1 MSGYPA
7 REDSVCFASRPPAAE
22 RFLDRHLPRALLA
35 LSGALLVVWLWVDAP
50 STGVVLC
57 VLLPIGILWM
67 LLFPAAMLPLWERRC
82 GSCIGQHRSFVLSV
96 ASAGMGGVLVAVT
109 VMLGVV
115 DAPVWKA
122 LTEVDQ
128 LVPLLVAPTFTW
140 FGVLSVSVW
149 GFVTYGVYAASSW
162 PALRRTAAAV
172 SFAAAIALPL
182 LMPLVAY
189 QMWRLVDANIAG
201 G

>member
-1 MSGYPA
+1 
-7 REDSVCFASRPPAAE
+7 
-22 RFLDRHLPRALLA
+22 
-35 LSGALLVVWLWVDAP
+35 
-50 STGVVLC
+50 
-57 VLLPIGILWM
+57 
-67 LLFPAAMLPLWERRC
+67 
-82 GSCIGQHRSFVLSV
+82 
-96 ASAGMGGVLVAVT
+96 MGGVLVAVT